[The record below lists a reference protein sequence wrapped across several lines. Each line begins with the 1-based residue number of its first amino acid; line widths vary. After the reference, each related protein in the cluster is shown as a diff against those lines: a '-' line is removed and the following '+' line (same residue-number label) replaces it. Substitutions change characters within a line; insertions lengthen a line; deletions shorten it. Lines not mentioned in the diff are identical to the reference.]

1 MTFVDICAWTVLLV
15 LVRGQFGTR
24 TGDLDSLPP
33 PTRCLVVE
41 VGRCSRACPGLP
53 AGLSWS
59 TPADAAPG

>member
-33 PTRCLVVE
+33 PTRCLAH
-41 VGRCSRACPGLP
+41 RAEPNVRVNDP
-53 AGLSWS
+53 
-59 TPADAAPG
+59 